1 MSRNLR
7 GRRPQRSKA
16 MRGIVRMVH
25 LIGDG
30 AESRAYRIAMNS
42 YEQGVR

>member
-1 MSRNLR
+1 MSKHAQ

-16 MRGIVRMVH
+16 MRTIVRMVN